1 MNKIF
6 EYTAKNNTG
15 EVKKGTFSS
24 DERMRVYENLKQDG
38 YSVSSLKE
46 LDQNKQPI
54 FEKCFNRFSW
64 VTLED
69 KMLFVRHLAVMVDAG
84 ITLPRSLGILQNQ
97 ARTTRLKNI
106 IKDIADN
113 VQRGKSLSESMESHN
128 KVFGHLFINI
138 VRSGEKSGS
147 LNDTL
152 NLLAKHLEKEHS
164 LMAKIRGA
172 MMYPA
177 MVLFAM
183 VVVGITMMIVV
194 VPKLANM
201 FMELGV
207 TLPLSTTMLI
217 NISLWLKNNFV
228 VAIILLII
236 MAIVLRCFLS
246 RNFGKKIYHLIIL
259 KIPKVNIMV
268 KKINS
273 ARFARITS
281 SLIQAGIPL
290 SEALRSTAKTL
301 PNIYYKM
308 SLEKTADE
316 IQKGKNFHD
325 ALQEFDHLYPLLV
338 TQMAEIGE
346 ETGTSGSILSKL
358 ADFYE
363 EDIDNFTKN
372 LSSIIEPAL
381 MVVIACAVGF
391 LAFAMIQP
399 MYSLMGAI

>member
-1 MNKIF
+1 MNKTF
-6 EYTAKNNTG
+6 EYTAKNNLG
-15 EVKKGTFSS
+15 EIKNGTFSS
-24 DERMRVYENLKQDG
+24 DERMQVYDRLKKEG
-38 YSVSSLKE
+38 YSVTLLKE
-46 LDQNKQPI
+46 VNQNKKSK
-54 FEKCFNRFSW
+54 FEKWFDKFAW

-84 ITLPRSLGILQNQ
+84 ITLPRSLGILQHQ
-97 ARTTRLKNI
+97 ARTERLKDI

-113 VQRGKSLSESMESHN
+113 VQKGKSLSDSMEVHN

-138 VRSGEKSGS
+138 IKAGEKGGN
-147 LNDTL
+147 LNSTL
-152 NLLAKHLEKEHS
+152 DLLAEHLEKEHS

-172 MMYPA
+172 MAYPL
-177 MVLFAM
+177 MVVFAM
-183 VVVGITMMIVV
+183 VVVGIAMMILVI
-194 VPKLANM
+194 PKLANM

-207 TLPLSTTMLI
+207 TLPLSTRVLI
-217 NISLWLKNNFV
+217 NVSLWMKNHSV
-228 VAIILLII
+228 VAIIFLIVVGI
-236 MAIVLRCFLS
+236 MFKCFLS
-246 RNFGKKIYHLIIL
+246 CSRGKKIFHLIIL
-259 KIPKVNIMV
+259 KIPKISDMV

-273 ARFARITS
+273 ARFARIAS

-290 SEALRSTAKTL
+290 SESLRSTAQTL

-308 SLEKTADE
+308 SLEKVADE

-325 ALQEFDHLYPLLV
+325 ALQEFDELYPLLV

-346 ETGTSGSILSKL
+346 ETGTSGSILAKL

-363 EDIDNFTKN
+363 DDIDNFTKN

-381 MVVIACAVGF
+381 MIVIACAVGF